1 MLRDALFSPCR
12 TYRYSLTRKWLIGD
26 GKQVMVMLNPSSADE
41 RFDDATTTLMLR
53 RAQRDGFRCYEAVN
67 LFALIDTN
75 PRALLHHVDPI
86 GPENDAAIVEAIS
99 DADRIICA
107 WGNHGRLH
115 NRAEAVM
122 KLLDGRELYCF
133 GQTKSGAP
141 RFPRA
146 LRSDAALQR
155 FI

>member
-1 MLRDALFSPCR
+1 MLRGALFSPCR
-12 TYRYSLTRKWLIGD
+12 TYRYSLTREWLIGD
-26 GKQVMVMLNPSSADE
+26 RKQVMVMLNPSSADE
-41 RFDDATTTLMLR
+41 RFDDATTTLMVR

-67 LFALIDTN
+67 LFALIDTD
-75 PRALLHHVDPI
+75 PKGLLNHVDPI

-99 DADRIICA
+99 DSGRIIIA
-107 WGNHGRLH
+107 WGNHGAL
-115 NRAEAVM
+115 NDRAAAVM
-122 KLLDGRELYCF
+122 RLLEGRDLHCF
-133 GQTKSGAP
+133 GRTKSGAP